1 MQQATRT
8 QDKSQGFTLIEL
20 VIAIAILVVIMSFAY
35 SSLSS
40 IVQSK
45 NALDDGRD
53 ADMVANAVL
62 TRLTREL
69 SLAAISGKTSGSS
82 GTSETLFPP
91 CNLDDDNPKFPGV
104 RLLGEKETQRSGIR
118 GDSISFIASDAGQYL
133 PDGGT
138 HTGLVQI
145 NYRVVE
151 NEDKELD
158 KEGLHVLM
166 REEIPFLPSS
176 ATSNTARW
184 KQVCKKA
191 MTFPIT
197 NRLSNFSFEYFD
209 RDSGKWLDSWS
220 GTSLSSSPT
229 LIRFSI
235 SLRSPK
241 GVTRTYATSLPVR

>member
-1 MQQATRT
+1 MFFSSRSRKRT
-8 QDKSQGFTLIEL
+8 QGFTLIEL

-69 SLAAISGKTSGSS
+69 SLATISGRSSGGS

-91 CNLDDDNPKFPGV
+91 CNLEDDNPKFPGV
-104 RLLGEKETQRSGIR
+104 RLLGEKESQRSGVR

-145 NYRVVE
+145 NYRVLE
-151 NEDKELD
+151 NEDKELA
-158 KEGLHVLM
+158 KEGLYVLM
-166 REEIPFLPSS
+166 REEVPFLPSS
-176 ATSNTARW
+176 STSNTIRW

-191 MTFPIT
+191 MTFPVT
-197 NRLSNFSFEYFD
+197 NRLSSFTFEYFD
-209 RDSGKWLDSWS
+209 RDANKWLDSWS
-220 GTSLSSSPT
+220 GTSLASSPT

-241 GVTRTYATSLPVR
+241 GISRTYATSLPVR